1 MENNVIKFCK
11 NKCCP
16 VIEVQSDA
24 IVLGDKHGPEGIT
37 TWTKN
42 QFADFVEA
50 AKSGKF
56 DEIVNEV
63 EK

>member
-1 MENNVIKFCK
+1 MNQVINFCK

-16 VIEVQSDA
+16 VVEVTENE
-24 IVLGDKHGPEGIT
+24 IILGDAKGPEGVT
-37 TWTKN
+37 VWTKN

-56 DEIVNEV
+56 DEIVTED
-63 EK
+63 K

>member
-1 MENNVIKFCK
+1 MNQVINFCK

-16 VIEVQSDA
+16 VVEVTEES
-24 IVLGDKHGPEGIT
+24 IVLGDAKGPEGVT
-37 TWTKN
+37 VWTKN

>member
-1 MENNVIKFCK
+1 MNQVINFCK

-16 VIEVQSDA
+16 VVEVAQDT
-24 IVLGDKHGPEGIT
+24 IILGDAKGPEGIT
-37 TWTKN
+37 VWTKN

-56 DEIVNEV
+56 DEIVSNE
-63 EK
+63 E

>member
-1 MENNVIKFCK
+1 MNQTITFCK

-16 VIEVQSDA
+16 VIEIHENK
-24 IVLGDKHGPEGIT
+24 IVLGDVNGPEGIT

-42 QFADFVEA
+42 NFKDFVEA

-56 DEIVNEV
+56 DDVVNS
-63 EK
+63 

>member
-1 MENNVIKFCK
+1 MNQVINFCK

-16 VIEVQSDA
+16 VVEITEES
-24 IVLGDKHGPEGIT
+24 ILLGDANGPEGVT
-37 TWTKN
+37 VWTKN

-56 DEIVNEV
+56 DEVIKETNE
-63 EK
+63 

>member
-1 MENNVIKFCK
+1 MNQVINFCK

-16 VIEVQSDA
+16 VVEVTEES
-24 IVLGDKHGPEGIT
+24 IVLGDAKGPEGVT
-37 TWTKN
+37 VWTKN

-56 DEIVNEV
+56 DEIVNDT